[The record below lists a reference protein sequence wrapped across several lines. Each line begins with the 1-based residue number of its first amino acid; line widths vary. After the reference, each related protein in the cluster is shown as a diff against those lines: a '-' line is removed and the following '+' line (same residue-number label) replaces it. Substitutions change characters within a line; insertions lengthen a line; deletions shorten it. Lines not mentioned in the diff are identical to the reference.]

1 MAAEEGK
8 KKRKKISIFSK
19 KKDRQAA
26 AEGKALTRDDERRA
40 LRRTN
45 REIMMVSYV
54 FLLLFVVMAGYM
66 IRFVYR
72 DADLYKNDSRNAKR
86 MKQLENK
93 FLRGDI
99 MAADETVLA
108 TTSVTEDGGESRSYP
123 LGQTFAH
130 VVGYTG
136 RGTTGIE
143 GMANSYLQD
152 SHTNPAL
159 RIVEALRGIKSSAD
173 SVITTLDVGLQ
184 ETAYSALSGH
194 SGAIV
199 VMEPGTGKVLAMVSR
214 PGFDPNTLEE
224 DWEVLTS
231 ESNTSSNLVNRA
243 TQGLYTPGS
252 TFKVFTALEFLREYP
267 YNYNEY
273 SFSCDNVY
281 EAGEYSIKC
290 AHGVAHGN
298 VDLSEAF
305 AESCNGAFAD
315 IGQQL
320 NFKEFMQTCEE
331 AGFNTSLKTRVPIA
345 KNHFVLDSNDSQWD
359 VLQTSIG
366 QGETQLTP
374 MFNAMVASAVANGGT
389 MMNPYVIDR
398 VLSKYR
404 EKVASFGPARLRRIM
419 SKDEAR
425 ILKEYMDACVAYGTG
440 DDAAGEG
447 YHAYGKTGS
456 AQTRSDRETNAWF
469 IGWAE
474 DSRDPER
481 KVAVSIVVEEGGSGG
496 SVAAPIAK
504 QIFEEWRNR
513 DLSEEQYGN
522 DAQEEDASDEDLV
535 G

>member
-1 MAAEEGK
+1 
-8 KKRKKISIFSK
+8 
-19 KKDRQAA
+19 
-26 AEGKALTRDDERRA
+26 
-40 LRRTN
+40 
-45 REIMMVSYV
+45 MMVSYV
-54 FLLLFVVMAGYM
+54 VLILFVVMAGYLV
-66 IRFVYR
+66 RFVYKE
-72 DADLYKNDSRNAKR
+72 ADTYKNDARNGKR
-86 MKQLENK
+86 MKQLEDK

-108 TTSVTEDGGESRSYP
+108 TTSVTEDGGERRSYP
-123 LGQTFAH
+123 MGQTFAH

-267 YNYNEY
+267 YAYNDY
-273 SFSCDNVY
+273 SFSCDNKY
-281 EAGEYSIKC
+281 EAGEYAIKC
-290 AHGVAHGN
+290 AHGVSHGN

-315 IGQQL
+315 IGQKL
-320 NFKEFMQTCEE
+320 DFSDFMQTCED
-331 AGFNTSLKTRVPIA
+331 AGFNTSLKTRVPLA
-345 KNHFVLDSNDSQWD
+345 KNRFVLDNNDSLWD

-374 MFNAMVASAVANGGT
+374 MYNAMVASAVANGGT

-404 EKVASFGPARLRRIM
+404 ERVASFGPSRLMTIM
-419 SKDEAR
+419 TKEEAR

-456 AQTRSDRETNAWF
+456 AQTRSDKETNAWF

-504 QIFEEWRNR
+504 KLFEEWRSR
-513 DLSEEQYGN
+513 DLSEEEYGS
-522 DAQEEDASDEDLV
+522 DMPEEETADDEVV

>member
-1 MAAEEGK
+1 
-8 KKRKKISIFSK
+8 
-19 KKDRQAA
+19 
-26 AEGKALTRDDERRA
+26 
-40 LRRTN
+40 
-45 REIMMVSYV
+45 MMVSYV
-54 FLLLFVVMAGYM
+54 VLFLFVAMAGYM
-66 IRFVYR
+66 IRFVYK
-72 DADLYKNDSRNAKR
+72 DADTYKNDSRNAKR
-86 MKQLENK
+86 MKQMEDR

-108 TTSVTEDGGESRSYP
+108 TTSVTEDGSERRSYP
-123 LGQTFAH
+123 MGETFAH
-130 VVGYTG
+130 AVGYTG
-136 RGTTGIE
+136 HGTTGIE
-143 GMANSYLQD
+143 GTANSYLQD

-184 ETAYSALSGH
+184 QTAYNALSGH

-214 PGFDPNTLEE
+214 PGFDPNTLDE
-224 DWEVLTS
+224 DWDVLTS

-267 YNYNEY
+267 YEYQNYTFN
-273 SFSCDNVY
+273 CDNIY

-290 AHGVAHGN
+290 AHGVSHGN

-315 IGQQL
+315 VGQML
-320 NFKEFMQTCEE
+320 DFEAFYQTCEE

-345 KNHFVLDSNDSQWD
+345 KNQFVLDNNDSQWD

-374 MFNAMVASAVANGGT
+374 MYNAMVASAVANGGT
-389 MMNPYVIDR
+389 VMNPYIIDR

-404 EKVASFGPARLRRIM
+404 EKVASFGPSRLMTIM
-419 SKDEAR
+419 TQEEAR
-425 ILKEYMDACVAYGTG
+425 VLKEYMDACVAYGTG

-504 QIFEEWRNR
+504 EIFEEWRSR
-513 DLSEEQYGN
+513 DLSEEEYG
-522 DAQEEDASDEDLV
+522 SDLPEAETSADEVV